1 MSYGNPEQMF
11 RDGWIESIAM
21 VSGSPCLEVS
31 VGEEFSD
38 RESLEDILEPD
49 YAETYCQF
57 QNNGK
62 CLGWVVQTMPTSFW
76 PLWWRC

>member
-1 MSYGNPEQMF
+1 
-11 RDGWIESIAM
+11 M

-49 YAETYCQF
+49 YAATYCQF

-62 CLGWVVQTMPTSFW
+62 CLGE
-76 PLWWRC
+76 